1 MRMDVFT
8 YLEGDRRQRYERN
21 QVLRPSEYTVFLYLF
36 PAHLEI
42 PLEYGTYNVVNLVT
56 GSE

>member
-1 MRMDVFT
+1 MDVFP
-8 YLEGDRRQRYERN
+8 YLEGDRRQRCERN
-21 QVLRPSEYTVFLYLF
+21 QALRPSEYTVFLYLF

-42 PLEYGTYNVVNLVT
+42 PLEYGTHNVVNLIT